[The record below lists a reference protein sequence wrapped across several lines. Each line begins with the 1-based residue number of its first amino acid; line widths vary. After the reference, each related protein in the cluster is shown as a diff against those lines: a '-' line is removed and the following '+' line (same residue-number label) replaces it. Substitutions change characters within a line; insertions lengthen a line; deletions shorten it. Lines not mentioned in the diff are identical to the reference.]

1 MISKLPR
8 ALFTILIAAHIL
20 AAVGSAQESS
30 KPSGQ
35 AAANSQPGPAV
46 DEWFDTFDA
55 GELDTTRWELF
66 SLEGGNGKVEIKDSQ
81 LRMRGHSGARAGVR
95 SKQTFSADRFIVE
108 ATIAKVG
115 TAMPEPN
122 SSALPIGNAIL
133 TILFD
138 SSGRNR
144 IEWLLTS
151 EGTFEAWS
159 VIDGRGERLD
169 DRSKGTK
176 AKSPIIGIVRRGDEF
191 FFMLN
196 GEVGLRKTIKNLPR
210 SFHVLLY
217 GFGSSENNWD
227 SVRVVTVRQ
236 P

>member
-1 MISKLPR
+1 MMSNLPR
-8 ALFTILIAAHIL
+8 ILIRILIAAHL
-20 AAVGSAQESS
+20 MAAIAGAQESA
-30 KPSGQ
+30 KPSAP
-35 AAANSQPGPAV
+35 AAASPPV
-46 DEWFDTFDA
+46 DEWVDTFDA
-55 GELDTTRWELF
+55 PQLDAAKWELF
-66 SLEGGNGKVEIKDSQ
+66 SLEGGNGKVEIKEGQ
-81 LRMRGHSGARAGVR
+81 LRMRGHSGSRAGVR

-169 DRSKGTK
+169 NRNLGTK
-176 AKSPIIGIVRRGDEF
+176 AKNPVIGIVRRGDEF
-191 FFMLN
+191 LFMLN
-196 GEVGLRKTIKNLPR
+196 GEAGLRKTIKNLPR
-210 SFHVLLY
+210 AFHVLLY
-217 GFGSSENNWD
+217 GFSSSENNWD
-227 SVRVVTVRQ
+227 SVRVVTVKQ
-236 P
+236 S